1 MKNLVKNIVLML
13 TALFLISMA
22 VSCKKEDPAPAV
34 NFNNPTAQYIE
45 SFLGKSVDEFI
56 KACEECGMMKIK
68 EEKDYISYSN
78 EINKIETDCYFKN
91 NVLTG
96 IEYLTEPSNKKEKFI
111 EYFNYL
117 SNNNYAA
124 FKGDCNGVC
133 YKDIN
138 EFGKN
143 LANSETAYCYMA
155 KASNAVY
162 VTTMSEKIIIGFY
175 SPESEMYEII
185 KSYAMSSC
193 N

>member
-13 TALFLISMA
+13 TVLFLISMV

-45 SFLGKSVDEFI
+45 SFLGKPVDEFI
-56 KACEECGMMKIK
+56 KACEESGMMKIK
-68 EEKDYISYSN
+68 EEEGYLSYSN
-78 EINKIETDCYFKN
+78 EINKIEAECNYKN
-91 NVLTG
+91 D
-96 IEYLTEPSNKKEKFI
+96 ILTEITYITSTNNKKEKST

-124 FKGDCNGVC
+124 FQGSCDMVC

-138 EFGKN
+138 EFGKILTN
-143 LANSETAYCYMA
+143 GNELDYCYMA

-162 VTTMSEKIIIGFY
+162 VAVMSQLIIVFCT
-175 SPESEMYEII
+175 PEYEGYESI
-185 KSYAMSSC
+185 KSEAMSSC
-193 N
+193 D

>member
-1 MKNLVKNIVLML
+1 MKKLVKNIVLML

-22 VSCKKEDPAPAV
+22 VSCKKKEPAPAV

-45 SFLGKSVDEFI
+45 SFLGKPVDEFI
-56 KACEECGMMKIK
+56 KVCEESGMMKIK
-68 EEKDYISYSN
+68 EEEGYLSYSN
-78 EINKIETDCYFKN
+78 EINKIEAECNYKN
-91 NVLTG
+91 N
-96 IEYLTEPSNKKEKFI
+96 ILTEITYITSTNNNNEKFI

-124 FKGDCNGVC
+124 FQGDCGMAC

-162 VTTMSEKIIIGFY
+162 VTTMSEKIIIVFCT
-175 SPESEMYEII
+175 PEYEGYETI
-185 KSYAMSSC
+185 KSIAMSSC
-193 N
+193 D